1 MSFLKKLFS
10 SKEKEFQKAEVL
22 IEEQSPS
29 CPITAIVEQD
39 NRVAYFYLW
48 GPENSNFGVKS
59 CWIRN
64 LNQAPNELE
73 EKLMKKGIPPMLP
86 KKFCKFPEGQE
97 KLNKNDLKIIWTEE
111 GDSAALLVKNKIV
124 SIIPSWGGQN
134 GFYGYAKNCQGQG
147 NFAWELS
154 ESNVFIER
162 IEKSIEYWDL
172 WDKELNPFQIQQP
185 IILGAYDETFGNHDK
200 YYAIDGNEWPPKG
213 LYLRKGES
221 KTIFA
226 TVGLSL
232 VPMPV
237 VEMYS
242 ENRFESNRIELGIIL
257 DSVFSEKDIQEI
269 AEWISGQSSIP
280 WDNITFLGEGHTINF
295 KPFNSTKFNS
305 VVLTNRLDI
314 LPKPELDDYRDSKV
328 NLLWMIPISKKERNE
343 IMENGSNGILEK
355 LNKIGNRV
363 FSLEREEV
371 I

>member
-111 GDSAALLVKNKIV
+111 GDSAALLVKNEIV

-305 VVLTNRLDI
+305 VVLTSRLDI

-355 LNKIGNRV
+355 LNKIGNKV